1 MNRSHLDPEGL
12 HVLIG
17 KQFSWQG
24 ERWTALEII
33 EHPLTLIA
41 EAIVPDPHIQTDT
54 HGRAHRTIQSK
65 IASIPI
71 LDPTSECLHPT
82 FLLIQNW
89 STPDPQQTPDNMA
102 DNTADNI
109 PTQAT
114 DTRGVSKQDPENH

>member
-12 HVLIG
+12 HTLIG

-24 ERWTALEII
+24 ERWTAVEIL

-41 EAIVPDPHIQTDT
+41 EALIPDPHIQTDT
-54 HGRAHRTIQSK
+54 HGRARRTVQSK

-71 LDPTSECLHPT
+71 LDADEHLHPT

-89 STPDPQQTPDNMA
+89 TTHEA
-102 DNTADNI
+102 DNNTPS
-109 PTQAT
+109 PTE
-114 DTRGVSKQDPENH
+114 S